1 MANIVTRRN
10 QPAPMARRLGE
21 WDPFERMRELMQW
34 DPFQDPWRWL
44 GGERVAGYTPTFDV
58 REEKDAL
65 VFKADLPG
73 IKQEDI
79 DISITGNRLTV
90 SGKREEERVE
100 EGEAFNCRERS
111 YGSFSRTFTLP
122 DSIDPDHVQAEMHD
136 GVLTLRLAKSPEA
149 QPKKIALMSGNGTEK
164 PEKPEKPRVKGRGR
178 A

>member
-1 MANIVTRRN
+1 MANIATRRN
-10 QPAPMARRLGE
+10 QPAPVARGFGE

-44 GGERVAGYTPTFDV
+44 GGERAASYTPTFDV
-58 REEKDAL
+58 RAEKDAL
-65 VFKADLPG
+65 VIKADLPG
-73 IKQEDI
+73 IKQDDI

-100 EGEAFNCRERS
+100 EGESYECRERS
-111 YGSFSRTFTLP
+111 YGSFSRSFTLP
-122 DSIDPDHVQAEMHD
+122 DSIDADEVQAEMHD

-149 QPKKIALMSGNGTEK
+149 QPKKIPLVAGDGTEK
-164 PEKPEKPRVKGRGR
+164 PERSERPRAKGRGR